1 MFGCVEIR
9 GRGCRLMGDGWMD
22 GWMFKWREECLPFR
36 GIYAIAMLLSSPGT
50 LARYVRS
57 PCW

>member
-1 MFGCVEIR
+1 
-9 GRGCRLMGDGWMD
+9 MD
-22 GWMFKWREECLPFR
+22 GWMLNGAKNVLPFR
-36 GIYAIAMLLSSPGT
+36 GIYAIAMFLSSPGT